1 METLKLNKRE
11 KGCFLFILSII
22 AFMFLIALLPMGHM
36 PRSAQ
41 SAALQ
46 QSRSIGLALFQ
57 YAQDHSGKYPE
68 GKSSTEVFQKLLD
81 GAYISNPT
89 LFYVPMHGKI
99 EADSN
104 TKKLNPENNCWD
116 VTCCLDAQSP
126 DGIPLVFLTGYK
138 ITYKAGT
145 SAIPLTP
152 LNANMT
158 RSWSD
163 WWHNVQYP
171 VGGIAACYKNNSA
184 EFVRAATDGSVPNFI
199 PADFDPKGKT
209 YRQLTPDGELPP

>member
-1 METLKLNKRE
+1 
-11 KGCFLFILSII
+11 
-22 AFMFLIALLPMGHM
+22 MGHI
-36 PRSAQ
+36 PKSAQ

-81 GAYISNPT
+81 GEYVSNPAV
-89 LFYVPMHGKI
+89 FYVHMHGKI
-99 EADSN
+99 TDYHDMKN
-104 TKKLNPENNCWD
+104 LKPENNCWD
-116 VTCCLDAQSP
+116 VTCCFDAKSP
-126 DGIPLVFLTGYK
+126 DDTPLVFLTGYK
-138 ITYKAGT
+138 ITYQAGA
-145 SAIPLTP
+145 SAIPLDP
-152 LNANMT
+152 LHANMT

-171 VGGIAACYKNNSA
+171 VGGIAACYKSNSA
-184 EFVRAATDGSVPNFI
+184 EFVRASPDGSIPNFI
-199 PADFDPKGKT
+199 PADFDPKGKV